1 MHEHIQPSLM
11 TTGNNNTSVGKRRG
25 QSLVDILKR
34 PFSRK
39 SMTPPASPGSQLKSN
54 QDVQDESAATKVE
67 EATGVQPVPQ
77 ENVITPET
85 EENTA
90 VSLTTLQAAPV
101 LENGQNPDIFPL
113 PLPPTPNVSPSAVS
127 VA

>member
-1 MHEHIQPSLM
+1 M
-11 TTGNNNTSVGKRRG
+11 GNNNTSVGKRRG

-54 QDVQDESAATKVE
+54 QDAQDESATKVE
-67 EATGVQPVPQ
+67 EATGVQQ
-77 ENVITPET
+77 ENVTTPDT

-90 VSLTTLQAAPV
+90 VSLTTLPTPV
-101 LENGQNPDIFPL
+101 IENGQNPDVFPL
-113 PLPPTPNVSPSAVS
+113 PLPPTPNASPSAVS

>member
-1 MHEHIQPSLM
+1 MHEQIQPSLM

-54 QDVQDESAATKVE
+54 QDVQDESATTKVE
-67 EATGVQPVPQ
+67 EATSLQPVPQ
-77 ENVITPET
+77 ENVTTPET
-85 EENTA
+85 EENTT
-90 VSLTTLQAAPV
+90 VSLTNLPAPSI
-101 LENGQNPDIFPL
+101 ENGQNPDIFPL
-113 PLPPTPNVSPSAVS
+113 PLPPTPNASPSAVS